1 MSNVKT
7 LINLTPFIKDIEN
20 ILYFSDRPE
29 EVLAQKIRVSSDETK
44 QKWIIAMIGK
54 LVEQSKIIKLQR
66 GNNE

>member
-29 EVLAQKIRVSSDETK
+29 AILAQKIRQSSYQTK
-44 QKWIIAMIGK
+44 QKLIIAMIGK